1 MCHSGDAPTVAPWSR
16 RYPASMPVEDATYSS
31 AHLRERDKIL
41 QEKHKKEIAVIERKI
56 ERLKWSNNDTVKQL
70 FEAQNRCQRLAHS
83 LGFKDIYEAQVTI
96 DTADYDTSFKDSL
109 ERIHTLEAELLAER
123 NEGENLKE
131 KLRLS
136 EEEKRQM
143 QLQLEKMIAEK
154 LYVIISVFW
163 NNVHCMW

>member
-1 MCHSGDAPTVAPWSR
+1 
-16 RYPASMPVEDATYSS
+16 MPGEDATYSS

-41 QEKHKKEIAVIERKI
+41 QEKHRKEIAVIERKI

-123 NEGENLKE
+123 NEGESLKD
-131 KLRLS
+131 KLLLL
-136 EEEKRQM
+136 EEEKRQI
-143 QLQLEKMIAEK
+143 QIQLEKTISEK
-154 LYVIISVFW
+154 QYVVIVIFLEQRWLYVV
-163 NNVHCMW
+163 N